1 MVLIC
6 DKKYEWGNV
15 KEIKY
20 KIKLAIK
27 QNWRVEGVINFIC
40 NFKASHVW
48 LKKHW
53 SVEIIFTVN
62 NNVLSFTFIE
72 TEACTWLRW
81 SLNIL
86 LMGLF

>member
-6 DKKYEWGNV
+6 DKKYERGNV

-40 NFKASHVW
+40 NFKASHV
-48 LKKHW
+48 
-53 SVEIIFTVN
+53 
-62 NNVLSFTFIE
+62 
-72 TEACTWLRW
+72 
-81 SLNIL
+81 
-86 LMGLF
+86 